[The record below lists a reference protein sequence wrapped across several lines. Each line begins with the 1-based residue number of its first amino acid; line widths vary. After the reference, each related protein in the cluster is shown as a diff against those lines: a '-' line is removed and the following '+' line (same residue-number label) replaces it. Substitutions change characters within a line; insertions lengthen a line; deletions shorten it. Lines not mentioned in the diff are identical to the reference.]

1 MAARSREALSAMS
14 KDELI
19 ALLLAPD
26 DTAPGD
32 DVPSAKRYKAAA
44 ASATSAPL
52 RIMPPSSLSEPLL
65 ASSAVG
71 AATDAPPMQAA
82 KIPRAFDWSRH
93 CQRHIALRVAYLGG
107 RYSGFMV
114 RT

>member
-32 DVPSAKRYKAAA
+32 DVPSAKRYKAAPA
-44 ASATSAPL
+44 AA
-52 RIMPPSSLSEPLL
+52 
-65 ASSAVG
+65 AVSG
-71 AATDAPPMQAA
+71 DAAIAPPMQAA

-114 RT
+114 RI